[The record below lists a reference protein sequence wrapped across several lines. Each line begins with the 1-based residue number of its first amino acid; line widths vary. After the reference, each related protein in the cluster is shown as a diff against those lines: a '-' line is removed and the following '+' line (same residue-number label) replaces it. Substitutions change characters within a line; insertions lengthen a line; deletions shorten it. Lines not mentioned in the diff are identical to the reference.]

1 MEHHQRHWGNPGSKA
16 KSLPC
21 LSSSRIMAVLIK
33 GQVWSLTG
41 CLWAPH
47 KESTLTPKLLVIF
60 FLSDRWGSGYMN
72 YSSATW
78 HHHTDQHGAGGR
90 QKSWVM
96 GCTSQIDYKNE
107 WKIFVNWIAI
117 NLMHIIRFAS
127 HSHTEYRAK
136 KTARQSNTRCLLSA
150 PLPLLPGA

>member
-1 MEHHQRHWGNPGSKA
+1 MEHHQRHRGIPGSQA

-21 LSSSRIMAVLIK
+21 LSSSRLMTILLK
-33 GQVWSLTG
+33 GQVWRLTG
-41 CLWAPH
+41 SLRAPH
-47 KESTLTPKLLVIF
+47 RESTPTPELLVIF
-60 FLSDRWGSGYMN
+60 FHSVRWGGSGYIN

-78 HHHTDQHGAGGR
+78 HHHTAQHGAGDR

-96 GCTSQIDYKNE
+96 GCTSQIDCKKE

-117 NLMHIIRFAS
+117 NLMHIIQFAN

-150 PLPLLPGA
+150 PLPLLP